1 MYISAKALLDGEVR
15 GKAYSYQADDSIQV
29 GDVVLAPF
37 GKSDTTLK
45 VVEISLDP
53 KQFEGLDYEIKSIIG
68 IAEEVP
74 ETVIDIK
81 ITKETLPVIAINYDE
96 IKNSLEIEMKKYQN
110 IIVTEDTLKSCKAT
124 QKELAGLKNKIDT
137 YRKDKKRIFS
147 EPIKEFEEKCKDLIS
162 LVESV
167 EYPIKEGIAVFDDET
182 KKEKRKAA
190 QDIINKVVAKVGLTE
205 KYANQLTVIDK
216 YMNLSE
222 TVKNTTADIESR
234 AMTLKVEQD
243 RENELLDIIKATIES
258 ENKRINQKLDI
269 ADVQRLIDLGSSTTD
284 ILAEVKRQ
292 ADRIYQA
299 ENPPV
304 VEEVEIVGV
313 VEEVPF
319 ADIEPTPIDVPCT
332 AVNPNEPKQE
342 KIFILAKI
350 SGDKETMQGV
360 VDLMRENDLV
370 VEIIEDGFM

>member
-1 MYISAKALLDGEVR
+1 MYISAKALLDGEIR
-15 GKAYSYQADDSIQV
+15 GKAYSYQADESIQV
-29 GDVVLAPF
+29 DDIVLAPF
-37 GKSDTTLK
+37 GKTEATLQ
-45 VVEISLDP
+45 VVEINLDP

-68 IAEEVP
+68 LTEEVP

-81 ITKETLPVIAINYDE
+81 ITNEVLPIISINYDE
-96 IKNSLEIEMKKYQN
+96 IKANLEIEMKKYKN
-110 IIVTEDTLKSCKAT
+110 IIVSEETLKSCKAT

-137 YRKDKKRIFS
+137 YRKDKKKIFS
-147 EPIKEFEEKCKDLIS
+147 APIVAFEEKCKELIS

-167 EYPIKEGIAVFDDET
+167 ESPIKDGIAVFDDET

-190 QDIINKVVAKVGLTE
+190 QDIIDKVVAKVGLTE
-205 KYANQLTVIDK
+205 KFANQLTVIDK

-222 TVKNTTADIESR
+222 TVKNTTADIEQR

-243 RENELLDIIKATIES
+243 RENELLDIIKAAIES

-304 VEEVEIVGV
+304 IEEVPVEEVEEIAPQEEPLPFDEV
-313 VEEVPF
+313 VETV
-319 ADIEPTPIDVPCT
+319 ITPT
-332 AVNPNEPKQE
+332 ESEQ
-342 KIFILAKI
+342 IFILAKI

>member
-1 MYISAKALLDGEVR
+1 MYISAKALLDGEIR
-15 GKAYSYQADDSIQV
+15 GKAYSYQAPDSMQV

-37 GKSDTTLK
+37 GKTEATLQ
-45 VVEISLDP
+45 VVEINLDP
-53 KQFEGLDYEIKSIIG
+53 KQFEGLDYEIKSIVG
-68 IAEEVP
+68 LAEEVP

-81 ITKETLPVIAINYDE
+81 ITEETLPVISINYDE
-96 IKNSLEIEMKKYQN
+96 IKANLEIEMKKYQN
-110 IIVTEDTLKSCKAT
+110 IIVTEETLKSCKAT

-137 YRKDKKRIFS
+137 YRKDKKKIFS
-147 EPIKEFEEKCKDLIS
+147 APIVAFEEKCKELIS

-167 EYPIKEGIAVFDDET
+167 ESPIKDGIAVFDDET

-190 QDIINKVVAKVGLTE
+190 HDIIDKVVAKVGLTE

-222 TVKNTTADIESR
+222 TVKNTTADIEQR
-234 AMTLKVEQD
+234 AMTLKIEQD
-243 RENELLDIIKATIES
+243 REDELLDIIKATIES

-269 ADVQRLIDLGSSTTD
+269 ADVQRLIDLGSTTTD

-304 VEEVEIVGV
+304 IEEVPVEE

-332 AVNPNEPKQE
+332 AVNPNEHKQE